1 MGYNPKQIAIGNAY
15 WDNEA
20 TRDAAYQFF
29 KGLPYVEAVS
39 SANST
44 PISGYSGS
52 MIHSES
58 GQALFSCRSSYFM
71 REDFPALMGMTMKT
85 GRMARDKEEVVVNET
100 FAEMMRWGDDVVG
113 RTVYTEGNTFKV
125 VGQLKDFQIESFR
138 TKKMPF
144 IARGNKNFL
153 WNGTVRLKEPFT
165 ENLQKLNHDVA
176 EAFHDQTI
184 DFTGYEK
191 RIENSYNS
199 VRVFRNATLMAAVTM
214 FFIMLMGP
222 DWVYHRRG
230 APPQ

>member
-1 MGYNPKQIAIGNAY
+1 MYLGYNPKQIAIGNAY

-100 FAEMMRWGDDVVG
+100 FAE
-113 RTVYTEGNTFKV
+113 
-125 VGQLKDFQIESFR
+125 
-138 TKKMPF
+138 
-144 IARGNKNFL
+144 
-153 WNGTVRLKEPFT
+153 
-165 ENLQKLNHDVA
+165 
-176 EAFHDQTI
+176 
-184 DFTGYEK
+184 
-191 RIENSYNS
+191 
-199 VRVFRNATLMAAVTM
+199 
-214 FFIMLMGP
+214 
-222 DWVYHRRG
+222 
-230 APPQ
+230 